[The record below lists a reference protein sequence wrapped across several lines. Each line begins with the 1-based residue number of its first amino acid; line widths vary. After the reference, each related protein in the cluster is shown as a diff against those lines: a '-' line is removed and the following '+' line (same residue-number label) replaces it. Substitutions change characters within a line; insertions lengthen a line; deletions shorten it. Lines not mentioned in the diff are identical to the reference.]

1 MMPYFI
7 WKGKDSRDMGI
18 WISQLPPPTRAQ
30 ERTTSVTVPGRS
42 GSLQLLEDEAVHDD
56 VLMECQCFLRSD
68 IDKQNVIRWLT
79 GSGLVIFSNEP
90 DYSRKG
96 RIIEQITFDHFAN
109 DGSTEF
115 SVQWQCEPYKAKYP
129 PKPNITVSSSGQYI
143 TNPGDV
149 PSMPKITVNGSG
161 AVTLTVGGTA
171 VGLNL
176 TIGTMVLDWES
187 GVVTNAAGTTSL
199 AAYVTGGPQRIPV
212 GRSRVTWASVN
223 NGTVSSVVIEPRW
236 RWL

>member
-7 WKGKDSRDMGI
+7 WKGKDSRDLGI
-18 WISQLPPPTRAQ
+18 WITQLPQPTRAK
-30 ERTTSVTVPGRS
+30 ERTKNVTIPGRS
-42 GSLQLLEDEAVHDD
+42 GSLQLLEGETVHDD
-56 VLMECQCFLRSD
+56 VLMECRCFIRAE
-68 IDKQNVIRWLT
+68 IDRQSVIQWLT
-79 GSGLVIFSNEP
+79 GSGTVIFSNEP
-90 DYSRKG
+90 DFSRNG
-96 RIIEQITFDHFAN
+96 RIIEQYTFEHFAN

-115 SVQWQCEPYKAKYP
+115 AVQWQCEPYKAKYP

-149 PSMPKITVNGSG
+149 PSMPKIKVNGSG

-176 TIGTMVLDWES
+176 TTGTMVLDWES

-212 GRSRVTWASVN
+212 GRSRVSWASVN